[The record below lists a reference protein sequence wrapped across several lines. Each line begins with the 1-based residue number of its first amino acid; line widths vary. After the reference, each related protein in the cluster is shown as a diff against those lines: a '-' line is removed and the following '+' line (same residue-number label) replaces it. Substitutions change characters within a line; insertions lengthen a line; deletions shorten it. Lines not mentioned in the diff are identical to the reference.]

1 MQAAGAAAAHGTLI
15 NSRLMPEASARA
27 LAASPTCHWLECVDC
42 ADVLLNEP
50 MRIEDG
56 GAVLPDRRGI
66 GLGWDGDT
74 VARYRLD

>member
-15 NSRLMPEASARA
+15 NSHLMPEASARA

-42 ADVLLNEP
+42 ADVLLHEP

-66 GLGWDGDT
+66 GPGWDGDT